1 MTSNRE
7 NISVAGPARR
17 SGPDLHLMDLAS
29 RIIMIANLNFQAQ
42 PWIFFQYR
50 EPVPGYLPAEQ
61 WSFMAPRGAPREPP
75 TGKPLFFS
83 LAVTLDPMM
92 LSLPRDIRGRHPYRC
107 LYPIPIPPRWWGS
120 RAMAAKRKGVRNFV
134 TSCLDIAGGAQR
146 YLR

>member
-7 NISVAGPARR
+7 NISVAGPARL

-29 RIIMIANLNFQAQ
+29 TNNDRKTSKPNPGF
-42 PWIFFQYR
+42 FFQYR

-61 WSFMAPRGAPREPP
+61 WNFMAPRGAPP
-75 TGKPLFFS
+75 TDKPLFFA